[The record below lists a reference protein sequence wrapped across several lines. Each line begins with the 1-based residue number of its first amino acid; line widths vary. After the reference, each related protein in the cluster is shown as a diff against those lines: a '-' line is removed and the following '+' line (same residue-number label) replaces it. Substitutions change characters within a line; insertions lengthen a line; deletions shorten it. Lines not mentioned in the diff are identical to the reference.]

1 MQFFYTAL
9 RHLARQDNQQK
20 APKKAKDA
28 KGSSKDI
35 ALDLGITIVKEHI
48 SVSAQ
53 LSLVTFTWIY
63 QYLSNRLNDVGCSCF
78 SRVLERRKAAE
89 LNIFRHGPF
98 FGEIE
103 SEYIV
108 SCR

>member
-89 LNIFRHGPF
+89 AMGHYYMF
-98 FGEIE
+98 
-103 SEYIV
+103 
-108 SCR
+108 